1 MELYTLEW
9 HVDYEGDGVLGI
21 FSSEK
26 EARDVLEG
34 GLDDD
39 DQNTGIVVTINCYK
53 FGKLYD
59 SSASYHNEVA
69 RFTWDFEK
77 KKWKEVE

>member
-26 EARDVLEG
+26 EARDALLEG
-34 GLDDD
+34 DGDYCSEY
-39 DQNTGIVVTINCYK
+39 VTINCYK
-53 FGKLYD
+53 FGQLYD
-59 SSASYHNEVA
+59 SSASYHNEVT
-69 RFTWDFEK
+69 RFGWDFDK